1 MDENFTQAALRHW
14 RDAEL
19 LKDQNRVEN
28 ADQLYG
34 IAAECAIKQALL
46 HLPAFATRGALQEP
60 YKEHIDVLWNRV
72 GHQSLQKDYPG
83 LLAFVKNGGKPF
95 DDWKVAQRYCADN
108 GIPLEN
114 VQAHRAATLELFK
127 ATHLTTGSRKK

>member
-28 ADQLYG
+28 ADHLYG

-46 HLPAFATRGALQEP
+46 HLPAFANQGTLQES
-60 YKEHIDVLWNRV
+60 YMQHIDVLWNKV
-72 GHQSLQKDYPG
+72 GHQSLQRIYPG
-83 LLAFVKNGGKPF
+83 LLAYLKNGGKPF
-95 DDWKVAQRYCADN
+95 DDWKVAQRYSADN
-108 GIPLEN
+108 VISPEKM
-114 VQAHRAATLELFK
+114 QAHRTATLELFK
-127 ATHLTTGSRKK
+127 SVKLTGSRKK